1 MFGRHLRAISESDAV
16 VERPLSILS
25 LLHPPSVNMT
35 RIHFACMIIA
45 MVMITTPVD
54 SNGIA
59 SEVIKSH
66 DNNNRKLAEKSA
78 KGKGRQLQKAA
89 IAAWADYLN
98 PERDYN
104 ATTWITKKRNQPQ
117 YVFDYY
123 VTLLSDIFEKEGAM
137 VNFALVGACDGTN
150 DYTIRERFLP
160 NEHWQALFVEPIS
173 LNFEDLNQYLLDNKV
188 SGRSH
193 TIKAA
198 VTNECKSATIIVK
211 TPDVDKT
218 TEDISQP
225 HWMRRQIGGIV
236 DINPDVSRHQSSSQ

>member
-1 MFGRHLRAISESDAV
+1 MS
-16 VERPLSILS
+16 
-25 LLHPPSVNMT
+25 
-35 RIHFACMIIA
+35 RIRIACMI
-45 MVMITTPVD
+45 MVMIMILTPAD
-54 SNGIA
+54 SNGIP
-59 SEVIKSH
+59 SEDVTH
-66 DNNNRKLAEKSA
+66 TDNNHRKLDHRKLAEKS
-78 KGKGRQLQKAA
+78 GKGNRRQLQKSA

-104 ATTWITKKRNQPQ
+104 ATSWITKRRNQPQ

-123 VTLLSDIFEKEGAM
+123 VTLLSDIFEKEGAT

-150 DYTIRERFLP
+150 DNTIRNRFLP

-188 SGRSH
+188 SERSH

-198 VTNECKSATIIVK
+198 VTNECKSPTIIVK

-218 TEDISQP
+218 TEDTSQP

-236 DINPDVSRHQSSSQ
+236 EINPDVSHSDNE